1 MMRKGRRRAK
11 GGGGGG
17 GGGGDDVYEAEERL
31 ADEEKGNRMRF
42 DVCATSLTL

>member
-11 GGGGGG
+11 GG

>member
-11 GGGGGG
+11 GG

-31 ADEEKGNRMRF
+31 ADEEKGTRYRGSH
-42 DVCATSLTL
+42 T